1 MAKKTLTTNKVLFDT
16 IRDLKKLSNK
26 TGVNVWKAVAEKLSA
41 PASQRPQ
48 VNISRINK
56 FANEGEVVIVPGKLL
71 GDGQITKKVTVVAF
85 KASESA
91 VKKLEAAGG
100 KFIEIR
106 NYISN
111 KPDSKVKIL
120 G

>member
-91 VKKLEAAGG
+91 IKKLEAAGG

-106 NYISN
+106 NYISK